1 MSPRTKPPSG
11 ERGRSLEVEW
21 TTISYRT
28 IAIYLV
34 LAFRDCAG
42 DLVLDFAALCH
53 QYGHRGCWNAVAA
66 NPAAPPA
73 SASRKEAHFV
83 NLDGTVRVK
92 KAASSQWMRADFN
105 TSLEKGDF
113 VQTGSDGV
121 ARIIFADGTNYTL
134 KPDALIVVE
143 ESREDPVTRAT
154 KVAVQVTSGAVD
166 LATGHF
172 ETPGSTSQVSFADAV
187 ATLNE
192 ESRAAVRNDPDKNVH
207 EITVDTGQAE
217 VTRGSTSVQLGQYEQ
232 VSFAAQQ
239 AGLVR
244 NKVIAP
250 PALLTPQNME
260 LKLVQDP
267 KATVMDFS
275 WTEVPEAKAYHLQI
289 SPSVM
294 LSNFVVDKKVTG
306 KTSIPIS
313 GLEEGIYYW
322 MVSAI
327 DAKGVES
334 QPSQAN
340 RLNLLH
346 QVEGNQA
353 YLEVTKIIQHGR
365 VVEVQGK
372 TEPGTTVIINN
383 EQVFSIS
390 PDGTF
395 RGFTSPVSG
404 LRLKPDHDHRTRPQ
418 GQYQY
423 DSKDRRDRMSSPVAF
438 HPGPSQQELTRQ

>member
-1 MSPRTKPPSG
+1 MSPRTKPLSG
-11 ERGRSLEVEW
+11 ERGRSVEVEW

-34 LAFRDCAG
+34 VAFLLLLGILYLISPHFVINTATR
-42 DLVLDFAALCH
+42 VLET
-53 QYGHRGCWNAVAA
+53 VSA
-66 NPAAPPA
+66 NPSAPQTQTN
-73 SASRKEAHFV
+73 RKEAHFV

-113 VQTGSDGV
+113 VQTGREGV

-166 LATGHF
+166 LATARF

-187 ATLNE
+187 ANLHE

-207 EITVDTGQAE
+207 EITVDSGQAE

-232 VSFAAQQ
+232 ISFAAQQ
-239 AGLVR
+239 PGLVR

-250 PALLTPQNME
+250 PSLLTPANMD
-260 LKLVQDP
+260 LKVVPDT
-267 KATVMDFS
+267 KSTVLDFS
-275 WTEVPEAKAYHLQI
+275 WTEVPEAKAYHLQV
-289 SPSVM
+289 SPSVI
-294 LSNFVVDKKVTG
+294 LSNFVVDKKITG
-306 KTSIPIS
+306 HTSISIS
-313 GLEEGIYYW
+313 GLDEGTYYW

-327 DAKGVES
+327 DSKGVES

-340 RLNLLH
+340 RLNLYQ
-346 QVEGNQA
+346 QVAGNEA

-372 TEPGTTVIINN
+372 TEPGSTVIINN

-395 RGFTSPVSG
+395 RGFTSPFPQSG
-404 LRLKPDHDHRTRPQ
+404 SNEITITAQ
-418 GQYQY
+418 
-423 DSKDRRDRMSSPVAF
+423 DRKGGTNTIRKTVVI
-438 HPGPSQQELTRQ
+438 E

>member
-1 MSPRTKPPSG
+1 MRARTQRPSG
-11 ERGRSLEVEW
+11 ERGRSLELEW
-21 TTISYRT
+21 TTIAYRT
-28 IAIYLV
+28 IAIYIV
-34 LAFRDCAG
+34 LAFL
-42 DLVLDFAALCH
+42 LVLGIVYLISPRFVISTAT
-53 QYGHRGCWNAVAA
+53 RVVESVAS
-66 NPAAPPA
+66 NSAAPQSSPG
-73 SASRKEAHFV
+73 RREAHFV

-105 TSLEKGDF
+105 TSLERGDF
-113 VQTGSDGV
+113 VQTGSEGV

-143 ESREDPVTRAT
+143 ESREDPVTRVT
-154 KVAVQVTSGAVD
+154 KVAVQVSSGAVD
-166 LATGHF
+166 LATGRF

-187 ATLNE
+187 ASLNE
-192 ESRAAVRNDPDKNVH
+192 ESRARVRNDPDKNVH
-207 EITVDTGQAE
+207 EFTVDSGQAE
-217 VTRGSTSVQLGQYEQ
+217 VTRGATSVQLGQYEQ

-267 KATVMDFS
+267 KATVIDFS
-275 WTEVPEAKAYHLQI
+275 WTEVPEAKSYHLEI

-294 LSNFVVDKKVTG
+294 LSNFVVDKKMSGRTTV
-306 KTSIPIS
+306 PIS
-313 GLEEGIYYW
+313 GLDEGTYYW

-340 RLNLLH
+340 RLNLV
-346 QVEGNQA
+346 QEVAGNQA

-372 TEPGTTVIINN
+372 TEPGSTVIINN

-395 RGFTSPVSG
+395 RGFTSPFADTGSNQITITAQ
-404 LRLKPDHDHRTRPQ
+404 DHKGNTSTIRKT
-418 GQYQY
+418 
-423 DSKDRRDRMSSPVAF
+423 VVI
-438 HPGPSQQELTRQ
+438 E

>member
-1 MSPRTKPPSG
+1 MSPRTKPPTG
-11 ERGRSLEVEW
+11 DHGRSVEVEW

-28 IAIYLV
+28 IALYIV
-34 LAFRDCAG
+34 LAVIIMMGVTYLISPKFVINTATQM
-42 DLVLDFAALCH
+42 LEV
-53 QYGHRGCWNAVAA
+53 VAA
-66 NPAAPPA
+66 TPSVHQTN
-73 SASRKEAHFV
+73 SSRKEAHFV
-83 NLDGTVRVK
+83 NLDGNVRVK
-92 KAASSQWMRADFN
+92 KAASFQWIRADFN
-105 TSLEKGDF
+105 TSLERGDF

-192 ESRAAVRNDPDKNVH
+192 ESRAMVRNDPDKNVH
-207 EITVDTGQAE
+207 EITVDTGVAE

-232 VSFAAQQ
+232 VSFASEQ

-244 NKVIAP
+244 SKVIAP
-250 PALLTPQNME
+250 PSLLTPPNME
-260 LKLVQDP
+260 LLQVQDP
-267 KATVMDFS
+267 KATELDFS
-275 WTEVPEAKAYHLQI
+275 WTDVQGAQAYHLQI

-294 LSNFVVDKKVTG
+294 LSNFIVDKKITG
-306 KTSIPIS
+306 KTSISIS

-346 QVEGNQA
+346 QVVGNQA
-353 YLEVTKIIQHGR
+353 YLEVTNIIQHGR

-395 RGFTSPVSG
+395 RGFTSPF
-404 LRLKPDHDHRTRPQ
+404 PDGGSNVVTITAQDHKGNTNTIRKT
-418 GQYQY
+418 
-423 DSKDRRDRMSSPVAF
+423 VVI
-438 HPGPSQQELTRQ
+438 E

>member
-11 ERGRSLEVEW
+11 DRGRSVELEW

-34 LAFRDCAG
+34 LAFLLLLGILYLISPQFVIKTATRM
-42 DLVLDFAALCH
+42 LE
-53 QYGHRGCWNAVAA
+53 AVAA
-66 NPAAPPA
+66 NPRPPQT
-73 SASRKEAHFV
+73 STSRKEAHFV
-83 NLDGTVRVK
+83 NLDGTVRIK
-92 KAASSQWMRADFN
+92 KAASSQWIRADFN

-113 VQTGSDGV
+113 VQTGNEGV

-143 ESREDPVTRAT
+143 ESREDPITRAT

-187 ATLNE
+187 ASLNE

-207 EITVDTGQAE
+207 EITVNAGQAE
-217 VTRGSTSVQLGQYEQ
+217 VTRGSSSIQIGQYEQ
-232 VSFAAQQ
+232 VSFPANQP
-239 AGLVR
+239 GLVR
-244 NKVIAP
+244 SKVIAP
-250 PALLTPQNME
+250 PSLLTPPNMDLE
-260 LKLVQDP
+260 QVQDP
-267 KATVMDFS
+267 KSTTLGFS
-275 WTEVPEAKAYHLQI
+275 WTVVPEAKAYHLQI
-289 SPSVM
+289 SPSAM
-294 LSNFVVDKKVTG
+294 LSNLVVDKKVSG
-306 KTSIPIS
+306 QTSIPVS
-313 GLEEGIYYW
+313 GLDEGIYYW

-340 RLNLLH
+340 RLNLLKR
-346 QVEGNQA
+346 VTGNQA
-353 YLEVTKIIQHGR
+353 YLEVTNIIRHGR
-365 VVEVQGK
+365 VLEVQGK
-372 TEPGTTVIINN
+372 TEPGSTVIINN

-395 RGFTSPVSG
+395 RGFTSPLTVGS
-404 LRLKPDHDHRTRPQ
+404 DQVAITAQ
-418 GQYQY
+418 
-423 DSKDRRDRMSSPVAF
+423 DRKGNTSTIRKTVVI
-438 HPGPSQQELTRQ
+438 E

>member
-1 MSPRTKPPSG
+1 MSPRTHPPVG
-11 ERGRSLEVEW
+11 EHGRSLEVEW

-28 IAIYLV
+28 IAIYVV
-34 LAFRDCAG
+34 LAFLLLLG
-42 DLVLDFAALCH
+42 VLYLISPSFVIRTATRVLES
-53 QYGHRGCWNAVAA
+53 VAA
-66 NPAAPPA
+66 KPAPPPA
-73 SASRKEAHFV
+73 TSRKEARFS

-92 KAASSQWMRADFN
+92 KAASSQWIRADYN
-105 TSLEKGDF
+105 TGLEKGDF
-113 VQTGSDGV
+113 VQTGTDGV
-121 ARIIFADGTNYTL
+121 ARIIFGDGTNYTL

-192 ESRAAVRNDPDKNVH
+192 ESRAVVRNDPEKNVH
-207 EITVDTGQAE
+207 EMTVDTGQAR
-217 VTRGSTSVQLGQYEQ
+217 VTRGSESIQLGQYEQ

-239 AGLVR
+239 PGLLLT
-244 NKVIAP
+244 KVIAP

-260 LKLVQDP
+260 LKMARDP
-267 KATVMDFS
+267 KATELDFS
-275 WTEVPEAKAYHLQI
+275 WTPVPQAVAYHLQV
-289 SPSVM
+289 SPSSL
-294 LSNFVVDKKVTG
+294 LSNFVVDKK
-306 KTSIPIS
+306 IS
-313 GLEEGIYYW
+313 GRTSLTVSGLDEGTYYW

-340 RLNLLH
+340 RLQLV
-346 QVEGNQA
+346 QQIAGSEA
-353 YLEVTKIIQHGR
+353 YLVVGPPIQHGH
-365 VVEVQGK
+365 VVEIQGK
-372 TEPGTTVIINN
+372 TEPGSTVIINN

-395 RGFTSPVSG
+395 RSFTAAMPTGSNQIAITAQDRKG
-404 LRLKPDHDHRTRPQ
+404 NTKTIRLT
-418 GQYQY
+418 
-423 DSKDRRDRMSSPVAF
+423 VVI
-438 HPGPSQQELTRQ
+438 E

>member
-1 MSPRTKPPSG
+1 MSPRTQPPG
-11 ERGRSLEVEW
+11 GDRGRSVEVEW

-34 LAFRDCAG
+34 LAFLLLLGILYLISPSFVIKTATR
-42 DLVLDFAALCH
+42 VLES
-53 QYGHRGCWNAVAA
+53 VAA
-66 NPAAPPA
+66 NPAKPDANV
-73 SASRKEAHFV
+73 SKKEAHFV
-83 NLDGTVRVK
+83 NLDGTVRIK
-92 KAASSQWMRADFN
+92 KAASSQWIRADFN

-187 ATLNE
+187 ASLNE
-192 ESRAAVRNDPDKNVH
+192 ESRAVVRNDPDKNVH
-207 EITVDTGQAE
+207 QITVDTGQAQ

-232 VSFAAQQ
+232 VTFAAEQP
-239 AGLVR
+239 GLVR

-250 PALLTPQNME
+250 PSLLTPPNME
-260 LKLVQDP
+260 LKQVQNP
-267 KATVMDFS
+267 KSETLEFS
-275 WTEVPEAKAYHLQI
+275 WSEVPEAKAYHLQI
-289 SPSVM
+289 SPTVM
-294 LSNFVVDKKVTG
+294 LSSFVVDKKVSG
-306 KTSIPIS
+306 RTSIPIS
-313 GLEEGIYYW
+313 GLDEGNYYW

-327 DAKGVES
+327 DLKGVES

-340 RLNLLH
+340 RLILVQ
-346 QVEGNQA
+346 QVAGNEA
-353 YLEVTKIIQHGR
+353 YLEVTNIVQHGH

-372 TEPGTTVIINN
+372 TEHDSTVTINN

-395 RGFTSPVSG
+395 RGFSPALPTGSNQVTITAQDRKG
-404 LRLKPDHDHRTRPQ
+404 NTKTIRKP
-418 GQYQY
+418 
-423 DSKDRRDRMSSPVAF
+423 VVI
-438 HPGPSQQELTRQ
+438 E

>member
-1 MSPRTKPPSG
+1 MSPRTKPPG
-11 ERGRSLEVEW
+11 GDHGRSVEVEW

-28 IAIYLV
+28 IAIYIV
-34 LAFRDCAG
+34 LAILLMIGIVYLISPKFVVKTVTQG
-42 DLVLDFAALCH
+42 LELVASSP
-53 QYGHRGCWNAVAA
+53 NAR
-66 NPAAPPA
+66 P
-73 SASRKEAHFV
+73 SATSRKEAHFV
-83 NLDGTVRVK
+83 NLDGNVRVK
-92 KAASSQWMRADFN
+92 KASSLQWMRADFN
-105 TSLEKGDF
+105 TSLERGDF

-166 LATGHF
+166 LATGHY

-192 ESRAAVRNDPDKNVH
+192 ESRAMVRNDPDKNVH
-207 EITVDTGQAE
+207 EITMDTGQAQ
-217 VTRGSTSVQLGQYEQ
+217 VTRGSTSIQLGQYEQ
-232 VSFAAQQ
+232 VSFAAEQ

-244 NKVIAP
+244 SKVIAP
-250 PALLTPQNME
+250 PALLTPPNME
-260 LKLVQDP
+260 LLQVTEP
-267 KATVMDFS
+267 KATELVFS
-275 WTEVPEAKAYHLQI
+275 WADVPGAQEYHLQI

-294 LSNFVVDKKVTG
+294 LSNFIVDKKISG
-306 KTSIPIS
+306 KTAISIS

-334 QPSQAN
+334 APSQAN
-340 RLNLLH
+340 RLNLLR
-346 QVEGNQA
+346 QVVGNLA
-353 YLEVTKIIQHGR
+353 YLEVTRIIQHGR

-390 PDGTF
+390 PDGAF
-395 RGFTSPVSG
+395 RGFTSPF
-404 LRLKPDHDHRTRPQ
+404 PDAGSNVVTVTAQDHKGNTNTIRK
-418 GQYQY
+418 
-423 DSKDRRDRMSSPVAF
+423 SVVI
-438 HPGPSQQELTRQ
+438 E

>member
-1 MSPRTKPPSG
+1 MSPRTQPPSG
-11 ERGRSLEVEW
+11 ERGRSVEVEW

-28 IAIYLV
+28 IAIYIV
-34 LAFRDCAG
+34 LAFLLLLGILYLISPQFVVNTATR
-42 DLVLDFAALCH
+42 VLES
-53 QYGHRGCWNAVAA
+53 VAA
-66 NPAAPPA
+66 NPSAPP
-73 SASRKEAHFV
+73 SSSSRKEAHFV

-92 KAASSQWMRADFN
+92 KAASSMWMRADFN

-166 LATGHF
+166 LATGKF

-187 ATLNE
+187 ATLHE
-192 ESRAAVRNDPDKNVH
+192 ESRAAVRNDPEKDVH
-207 EITVDTGQAE
+207 EFTVDTGQAQ

-232 VSFAAQQ
+232 VSFPAQQ

-250 PALLTPQNME
+250 PSLLTPQNME
-260 LKLVQDP
+260 LKLTPDP
-267 KATVMDFS
+267 KATTFDFS
-275 WTEVPEAKAYHLQI
+275 WTEVPEARSYHLQV

-294 LSNFVVDKKVTG
+294 LSNFVVDKKITG
-306 KTSIPIS
+306 RTSISIS
-313 GLEEGIYYW
+313 GLDEGTYYW

-340 RLNLLH
+340 RLNLVL
-346 QVEGNQA
+346 QIAGNQA
-353 YLEVTKIIQHGR
+353 YLEVTKIIQHGH

-372 TEPGTTVIINN
+372 TEPGSTVIINN

-395 RGFTSPVSG
+395 TSFTSAFAEAGSN
-404 LRLKPDHDHRTRPQ
+404 LITITAQ
-418 GQYQY
+418 
-423 DSKDRRDRMSSPVAF
+423 DRKGDTKTIRKTVVI
-438 HPGPSQQELTRQ
+438 E